1 MKHVVKFR
9 ESDSWSGVVE
19 IWHRGY
25 DTEEEARLAAH
36 NVNKHNTAKTAPDVY
51 TTASYLGPMAELPKD
66 ES

>member
-9 ESDSWSGVVE
+9 ESDSWSGVE

-25 DTEEEARLAAH
+25 DTEQEARDAAH

-51 TTASYLGPMAELPKD
+51 TAASYLGPMSEVPK
-66 ES
+66 

>member
-9 ESDSWSGVVE
+9 ESDSWSGVE

-36 NVNKHNTAKTAPDVY
+36 EVNKQNTAKTAPPVY
-51 TTASYLGPMAELPKD
+51 TTASYLGPMSEVPK
-66 ES
+66 E

>member
-9 ESDSWSGVVE
+9 ESDSWSGVE

-25 DTEEEARLAAH
+25 ETEEKARAAAH

-51 TTASYLGPMAELPKD
+51 TTASYLGPMAELPED

>member
-9 ESDSWSGVVE
+9 ESDSWSGVE

-36 NVNKHNTAKTAPDVY
+36 EVNKQNTAKYAPPVY
-51 TTASYLGPMAELPKD
+51 TTASYLGPMAELPED